1 MLFLPPP
8 SRFRAG
14 SNPGVAA
21 WFWSVFTHT
30 SAVYP
35 SSIPLSSSQHV
46 PEYLAPHSDLKATL
60 SRVCVPLWP
69 AAYAISIS
77 TRLYMWTN
85 NNTSL
90 FGFFLEVIHIYCILF
105 THLCTLS
112 SLYGESF
119 LPTVLPATT
128 FRSLSPGLKCEESVV
143 ESLARNFSQR
153 SGWCVMKQAWRK
165 ELESMRLINCA

>member
-1 MLFLPPP
+1 MGGAFTFRRWFESRCGRSIGPRFHSPLLSMCLNIWPP
-8 SRFRAG
+8 
-14 SNPGVAA
+14 
-21 WFWSVFTHT
+21 TLT
-30 SAVYP
+30 SKP
-35 SSIPLSSSQHV
+35 RCL
-46 PEYLAPHSDLKATL
+46 
-60 SRVCVPLWP
+60 VCVPLWP

-153 SGWCVMKQAWRK
+153 SGRCVMKQAWRK